1 MIKIENFTKKYTQI
15 PAVDD
20 LCLEVQKGSV
30 FGFLGPNGAGKTTTL
45 RTLIGLLRPTS
56 GTVFINGINVLEN
69 PAKVKSI
76 VGYLPDEI
84 FLYEYLTGRQFLNF
98 VADIHKLTGIPG
110 QTRIE
115 HLLNTFG
122 LSDAAD
128 ELIANYSFGMKK
140 KIALAGTVIHNPL
153 LLILDEPF
161 NGLDP
166 QASKDFGNLLKE
178 MVHNDTTVIFSS
190 HVLEVVQKTVTHIGI
205 INKGRLMISATL
217 KEALQKYDSLENAFF
232 TLTSQARNQQV
243 PN

>member
-115 HLLNTFG
+115 HLLKTFG

-166 QASKDFGNLLKE
+166 QSSKDFGNLLRE
-178 MVHNDTTVIFSS
+178 MVNNDTTVIFSS

>member
-166 QASKDFGNLLKE
+166 QSSKDFGNLLRE
-178 MVHNDTTVIFSS
+178 MVNNDTTVIFSS